1 MGEKPFQTSIFEQI
15 FRAITLLFME
25 LLHFICL
32 LNMPMLIMT
41 LTQIM
46 MLIGAAE
53 LDAQGVHLHNQCL
66 GHEHSYEAYSTAL

>member
-1 MGEKPFQTSIFEQI
+1 MGEKLIQTPLFEHI
-15 FRAITLLFME
+15 FRAITLLYMK

-41 LTQIM
+41 LTQII
-46 MLIGAAE
+46 MLIGVAE
-53 LDAQGVHLHNQCL
+53 LDVQGVHLENQCL